1 MRNAGRAMK
10 NVKKGGRI
18 EAAKLGRWGA
28 GRPRSGEAM
37 EFVIGNAEK
46 P

>member
-1 MRNAGRAMK
+1 MK

-18 EAAKLGRWGA
+18 EAAKLGRWAKKDMTG
-28 GRPRSGEAM
+28 SWEAM